1 MNDLYKAIDAL
12 NEISQAEMTALRK
25 AEMDAAIKKAQ
36 NMQGSGK
43 AVSDALRAAA
53 RAEKAYV
60 KAASG
65 AGAPTQ
71 DDVYRDIA
79 ADAIKQ
85 DAADKAAGIAS
96 YDEYLTGYQ
105 KNLDAIKA
113 AGVNLDDVYATANK
127 MLSTEKGAARLSGMG
142 INDDDDLISYVMAK
156 AGIADQT
163 PDKYAYAPG
172 GYMHPEIE
180 KYYNKAKAE
189 VSEDLTF
196 ETEEELEER
205 VTYSTLAKLS
215 GIKDPNKIFPGQ
227 KITLPSGGSYTV
239 KSGDTLSGIAQNY
252 RLANVAKPKLDDPT
266 TKIPQIPAK
275 PKLDDPTT
283 KIPQI
288 PAKPKLD
295 DPTTK
300 LPQITKPEPGK
311 EPGDFEIA
319 RNKDAGDDTDDRL
332 NKYVKIKGDDYKLDP
347 KSVKQPGLPVYRQID
362 TPASAKT
369 NASDADLAAQFAKNV
384 NPKLNV
390 KPIVTPSAASAD
402 DAIGKAGEKTIQAVK
417 KDIDQSYTKKGV
429 SSLYNRLKDLF

>member
-12 NEISQAEMTALRK
+12 NEISQAEMTARRK

-96 YDEYLTGYQ
+96 YDEYLAGYQ

-189 VSEDLTF
+189 VKEDLTF

-215 GIKDPNKIFPGQ
+215 GIEDPNKIYPGQ
-227 KITLPSGGSYTV
+227 KITLPGGGSYTV

-252 RLANVAKPKLDDPT
+252 RLKKIGQPKSGKLDDPT
-266 TKIPQIPAK
+266 TKIPQVPN
-275 PKLDDPTT
+275 KLGPDGQYDGDDLGNAPTT
-283 KIPQI
+283 P
-288 PAKPKLD
+288 D
-295 DPTTK
+295 
-300 LPQITKPEPGK
+300 EG
-311 EPGDFEIA
+311 PGDFEVPSQY
-319 RNKDAGDDTDDRL
+319 AGDDTDDML
-332 NKYVKIKGDDYKLDP
+332 NKYAKLPGGKYKLDP
-347 KSVKQPGLPVYRQID
+347 KSIKQPGLPIYRQID
-362 TPASAKT
+362 PPTSAK
-369 NASDADLAAQFAKNV
+369 ASDADLAAQYAKNI
-384 NPKLNV
+384 NPKMNV
-390 KPIVTPSAASAD
+390 KPVVTPSAVSAD
-402 DAIGKAGEKTIQAVK
+402 DAIGKSGEKAIQAVK

>member
-12 NEISQAEMTALRK
+12 NEISQAERDAMRAQ
-25 AEMDAAIKKAQ
+25 MD
-36 NMQGSGK
+36 
-43 AVSDALRAAA
+43 
-53 RAEKAYV
+53 AEKAAV
-60 KAASG
+60 RAATTGKAPP
-65 AGAPTQ
+65 PTKA
-71 DDVYRDIA
+71 DMYKDV
-79 ADAIKQ
+79 ADFAKQ
-85 DAADKAAGIAS
+85 QRAQSKADGYATK
-96 YDEYLTGYQ
+96 DEYNAAYQ
-105 KNLDAIKA
+105 QNLDNLAK
-113 AGVNLDDVYATANK
+113 AGVNMDDIYAAANK
-127 MLSTEKGAARLSGMG
+127 MMSTEKGAARLAKMG
-142 INDDDDLISYVMAK
+142 IQDDDDLISYAMAK
-156 AGIADQT
+156 AGIKDVT
-163 PDKYAYAPG
+163 PDKYTATDYAITDI
-172 GYMHPEIE
+172 PEDE
-180 KYYNKAKAE
+180 
-189 VSEDLTF
+189 LTF
-196 ETEEELEER
+196 ETEESLEER

-227 KITLPSGGSYTV
+227 KITLPGGGSYTV

-252 RLANVAKPKLDDPT
+252 RLKNIDQPKSG
-266 TKIPQIPAK
+266 
-275 PKLDDPTT
+275 
-283 KIPQI
+283 
-288 PAKPKLD
+288 KLD

-319 RNKDAGDDTDDRL
+319 RNTDAGDDTDDML

>member
-227 KITLPSGGSYTV
+227 KITLPGGGSYTV
-239 KSGDTLSGIAQNY
+239 KSGDTLSGIAQDF
-252 RLANVAKPKLDDPT
+252 RLKKIGQPKSGKLDDPT
-266 TKIPQIPAK
+266 TKIPQV
-275 PKLDDPTT
+275 PT
-283 KIPQI
+283 I
-288 PAKPKLD
+288 
-295 DPTTK
+295 
-300 LPQITKPEPGK
+300 EPGQ
-311 EPGDFEIA
+311 ELGDFEIA

-429 SSLYNRLKDLF
+429 YSLYNRLKDLF

>member
-12 NEISQAEMTALRK
+12 NEISQAEMTSRRK
-25 AEMDAAIKKAQ
+25 AEMDAAIEKAK

-79 ADAIKQ
+79 ADEIKQ

-127 MLSTEKGAARLSGMG
+127 MLSTEKGAARLSSMG

-205 VTYSTLAKLS
+205 VTYATLAKLS

-227 KITLPSGGSYTV
+227 KITLPGGGSYTV
-239 KSGDTLSGIAQNY
+239 KSGDTLSGIAQDF
-252 RLANVAKPKLDDPT
+252 RLKKIGQPKAD
-266 TKIPQIPAK
+266 AS
-275 PKLDDPTT
+275 
-283 KIPQI
+283 
-288 PAKPKLD
+288 KLD

-311 EPGDFEIA
+311 ELGDFEIA
-319 RNKDAGDDTDDRL
+319 PNTDAGYDTDDML

-369 NASDADLAAQFAKNV
+369 KPSDADLAAQFAKNV

-402 DAIGKAGEKTIQAVK
+402 NAIGKTGEKAIQAVK

>member
-12 NEISQAEMTALRK
+12 NEISQAERDAMRAQID
-25 AEMDAAIKKAQ
+25 AEEK
-36 NMQGSGK
+36 
-43 AVSDALRAAA
+43 AA
-53 RAEKAYV
+53 RAALDAEN
-60 KAASG
+60 AA
-65 AGAPTQ
+65 
-71 DDVYRDIA
+71 VM
-79 ADAIKQ
+79 
-85 DAADKAAGIAS
+85 KAAGRAPITKADMYKDVADFAKKQRAQS
-96 YDEYLTGYQ
+96 KADGYATKDEYNAAYQ
-105 KNLDAIKA
+105 QNLDNLAK
-113 AGVNLDDVYATANK
+113 AGVNMDDIYAAANK
-127 MLSTEKGAARLSGMG
+127 MMSTEKGAARLAKMG
-142 INDDDDLISYVMAK
+142 IQDDDDLISYAMAK
-156 AGIADQT
+156 AGIKDVT
-163 PDKYAYAPG
+163 PDKYTSTDYAITDI
-172 GYMHPEIE
+172 PEDE
-180 KYYNKAKAE
+180 
-189 VSEDLTF
+189 LTF
-196 ETEEELEER
+196 ETEESLEER

-227 KITLPSGGSYTV
+227 KITLPGGGSYTV

-252 RLANVAKPKLDDPT
+252 RLKKIGQPKSGKLDDPT
-266 TKIPQIPAK
+266 TKLPQVPAK
-275 PKLDDPTT
+275 PG
-283 KIPQI
+283 
-288 PAKPKLD
+288 KLD

-319 RNKDAGDDTDDRL
+319 RNTDAGDDTDDML

>member
-12 NEISQAEMTALRK
+12 NEISQAERDAMRAQ
-25 AEMDAAIKKAQ
+25 MD
-36 NMQGSGK
+36 
-43 AVSDALRAAA
+43 
-53 RAEKAYV
+53 AEKAAV
-60 KAASG
+60 RAATTGKAPP
-65 AGAPTQ
+65 PTKA
-71 DDVYRDIA
+71 DMYKDV
-79 ADAIKQ
+79 ADFAKQ
-85 DAADKAAGIAS
+85 QRAQSKADGYATK
-96 YDEYLTGYQ
+96 DEYNAAYQ
-105 KNLDAIKA
+105 QNLDNLAK
-113 AGVNLDDVYATANK
+113 AGVNMDDIYAAANK
-127 MLSTEKGAARLSGMG
+127 MMSTEKGAARLAKMG
-142 INDDDDLISYVMAK
+142 IQDDDDLISYAMAK
-156 AGIADQT
+156 AGIKDVT
-163 PDKYAYAPG
+163 PDKYTATDYAITDI
-172 GYMHPEIE
+172 PEDE
-180 KYYNKAKAE
+180 
-189 VSEDLTF
+189 LTF
-196 ETEEELEER
+196 ETEESLEER

-227 KITLPSGGSYTV
+227 KITLPGGGSYTV

-252 RLANVAKPKLDDPT
+252 RLKKIGQPKSG
-266 TKIPQIPAK
+266 
-275 PKLDDPTT
+275 
-283 KIPQI
+283 
-288 PAKPKLD
+288 KLD

-319 RNKDAGDDTDDRL
+319 RNTDAGDDTDDML

-362 TPASAKT
+362 IPASAKT

>member
-12 NEISQAEMTALRK
+12 NEISQAERDAMRAQ
-25 AEMDAAIKKAQ
+25 MDAEKA
-36 NMQGSGK
+36 
-43 AVSDALRAAA
+43 AVRAAA
-53 RAEKAYV
+53 DAEKAAV
-60 KAASG
+60 MKSAGRAPITKA
-65 AGAPTQ
+65 
-71 DDVYRDIA
+71 DMYKDV
-79 ADAIKQ
+79 ADFAKKQ
-85 DAADKAAGIAS
+85 RAQSKADGYATK
-96 YDEYLTGYQ
+96 DEYNAAYQ
-105 KNLDAIKA
+105 QNLDNLAK
-113 AGVNLDDVYATANK
+113 AGVNMDDIYAAANK
-127 MLSTEKGAARLSGMG
+127 MMSTEKGAARLAKMG
-142 INDDDDLISYVMAK
+142 IQDDDDLISYAMAK
-156 AGIADQT
+156 AGIKDVT
-163 PDKYAYAPG
+163 PDKYTATDYAITDI
-172 GYMHPEIE
+172 PEDE
-180 KYYNKAKAE
+180 
-189 VSEDLTF
+189 LTF
-196 ETEEELEER
+196 ETEESLEER

-227 KITLPSGGSYTV
+227 KITLPGGGSYTV

-252 RLANVAKPKLDDPT
+252 RLKKIGQPKSG
-266 TKIPQIPAK
+266 
-275 PKLDDPTT
+275 
-283 KIPQI
+283 
-288 PAKPKLD
+288 KLD

-319 RNKDAGDDTDDRL
+319 RNTDAGDDTDDML